1 MLEANKSR
9 WFEKIFAVYN
19 RNLLKR
25 RFHSL
30 RVSGLE
36 FLRKK
41 DEKIPLIIYANH
53 SAWWDGLVAFQISQA
68 AALDSFVMMEEKQL
82 RKLFLFRLLGA
93 FSVVREKPRQAAESI
108 NYAAKLL
115 KNNPERTLWIFPQGE
130 ILPNDS
136 RPVSFYKGLSRII
149 EKVEKCSA
157 TSLAIR
163 YEFLGEFKPEIFVK
177 IGMPEIISTNSD
189 FDAKKLTSEL
199 ENQLTKILDDLKE
212 DVLYQNSGNYKNL
225 LS

>member
-30 RVSGLE
+30 QVSGLE

-68 AALDSFVMMEEKQL
+68 TALDSFLMMEEKQL

-93 FSVVREKPRQAAESI
+93 FSVVREKPRQAAKSI
-108 NYAAKLL
+108 DYAAKLL
-115 KNNPERTLWIFPQGE
+115 KNNPERMLWIFPQGE

-136 RPVSFYKGLSRII
+136 RPVRFYSGLSRII
-149 EKVEKCSA
+149 EKVEKCSV

-189 FDAKKLTSEL
+189 FNAKWLTLEL
-199 ENQLTKILDDLKE
+199 ENQLTKTLDELKE
-212 DVLYQNSGNYKNL
+212 DVLSQNTSDYKNL